1 MTRTSQRT
9 LLGIALTLAAG
20 GGAAYWFFQ
29 YRSASE
35 AENALRY
42 QTAAVDR
49 GAIVSKITATG
60 TLSATVTVQVGSQV
74 SGRLQEVLVDWNSEV
89 KKGQVIARIDPQLFK
104 AALEQ
109 SKANH
114 GAALANLAR
123 SEVQAEEAKRQH
135 ARARSLAD
143 QKLVP
148 AAEAE
153 TAESSAAA
161 ARAQVE
167 ASRAAVKQAAAS
179 LSQAQVNLGYTTIV
193 SPIDGVV
200 ISRSVDVG
208 QTVAAS
214 LQAPTLFAIAEDLRK
229 MQVDA
234 SVSEADVGR
243 LWPGM
248 EASFSVDAF
257 PGERFRGSV
266 RQIRNAPQTL
276 QNVVTYAAII
286 DVQNPDLKLRPGMT
300 ASVSFVHAERPDVL
314 RIRNAALRFR
324 PSPEL
329 IEKMQAAPHG
339 KAGGDDGKAHARAG
353 GAAGKAPQPDD
364 PTRKPVWVLRASRP
378 ERISIRTGV
387 SDGTLTEVL
396 DGPLRAGD
404 AVVTEAVDPPGASGA
419 ASGGGAR
426 PGGGSRPFRMF

>member
-1 MTRTSQRT
+1 MSRTSKP
-9 LLGIALTLAAG
+9 LLIGLGLALAAG
-20 GGAAYWFFQ
+20 AVAFVLHR
-29 YRSASE
+29 RSASDE
-35 AENALRY
+35 SPVHYE
-42 QTAAVDR
+42 TAAVDR
-49 GAIVSKITATG
+49 GPIVSKITATG
-60 TLSATVTVQVGSQV
+60 TLSALVTVQVGSQV

-109 SKANH
+109 TKANH

-123 SEVQAEEAKRQH
+123 SEVQAEEAERQRV
-135 ARARSLAD
+135 RARGLAD

-167 ASRAAVKQAAAS
+167 ASRASVKQASAS
-179 LSQAQVNLGYTTIV
+179 LIQAQVNLGYTTIV

-243 LWPGM
+243 LTPGM
-248 EASFSVDAF
+248 EASFTVDAF
-257 PGERFRGSV
+257 PGERFRGVV
-266 RQIRNAPQTL
+266 RQIRNAPQTV

-286 DVQNPDLKLRPGMT
+286 SVSNPDLKLRPGMT
-300 ASVSFVHAERPDVL
+300 ASVAFVHAERRDAL

-329 IEKMQAAPHG
+329 IEKMLGTAP
-339 KAGGDDGKAHARAG
+339 GDDGKAHARAG
-353 GAAGKAPQPDD
+353 ASVGKSPEADDPSHKSVWALRAGKPQRV
-364 PTRKPVWVLRASRP
+364 T
-378 ERISIRTGV
+378 IQIGV

-396 DGPLRAGD
+396 DGPLRERD
-404 AVVTEAVDPPGASGA
+404 NVITEAVDSSG
-419 ASGGGAR
+419 SSGGGGAR
-426 PGGGSRPFRMF
+426 PGGGGNARPFRMF

>member
-1 MTRTSQRT
+1 MTRPWKP
-9 LLGIALTLAAG
+9 LLIGLSLALAG
-20 GGAAYWFFQ
+20 GGAVAFVLH
-29 YRSASE
+29 RKSASE
-35 AENALRY
+35 AE
-42 QTAAVDR
+42 AAVRYESVAIDR
-49 GAIVSKITATG
+49 GPIISKITATG
-60 TLSATVTVQVGSQV
+60 TLSALVTVQVGSQV
-74 SGRLQEVLVDWNSEV
+74 SGRLQEVGVDWNSEV
-89 KKGQVIARIDPQLFK
+89 KKGQVIARLDPQLFK

-109 SKANH
+109 AKANH
-114 GAALANLAR
+114 SAAIANLAR
-123 SEVQAEEAKRQH
+123 AEVQAQEAERQH
-135 ARARSLAD
+135 ARTRSLAD

-167 ASRAAVKQAAAS
+167 ASRAAVKQANAS
-179 LSQAQVNLGYTTIV
+179 LIQAQVNLGYTTIV

-243 LWPGM
+243 LMPGM
-248 EASFSVDAF
+248 EATFTVDAF
-257 PGERFRGSV
+257 PGERFHGVV
-266 RQIRNAPQTL
+266 RQIRNAPQTV

-286 DVQNPDLKLRPGMT
+286 AVQNPDLKLRPGMT
-300 ASVSFVHAERPDVL
+300 ASVAFVHAERQDVL

-329 IEKMQAAPHG
+329 IQKMLGTPLDA
-339 KAGGDDGKAHARAG
+339 DDGKAHARAG
-353 GAAGKAPQPDD
+353 ATGAKRSDQPRELDD
-364 PTRKPVWVLRASRP
+364 PSHKAVWALRSGKP
-378 ERISIRTGV
+378 ERIVIQTGV
-387 SDGTLTEVL
+387 SDGTLTELL
-396 DGPLRAGD
+396 DGPLREGD
-404 AVVTEAVDPPGASGA
+404 TVITEAVDSSAPRSTA
-419 ASGGGAR
+419 
-426 PGGGSRPFRMF
+426 RPFRMF